1 MNKALLNSL
10 LFSLIL
16 YSPCIS
22 AQLFNDNS
30 VLAET
35 IKNTP
40 LARPVSLLDEVES
53 AAQNNESEATEIDV
67 IDPDV
72 SYYVQNLNLTP
83 EQISKVQKISADSVS
98 EQESILKEITDIRR
112 RARALE
118 INSLSAFEAILD
130 DSQKAAFNELRNSHE
145 TAVKMVQE
153 TNSNINTESF

>member
-1 MNKALLNSL
+1 MNKVFFNGL

-22 AQLFNDNS
+22 AQSFNNNS
-30 VLAET
+30 VLTET
-35 IKNTP
+35 VKNAP
-40 LARPVSLLDEVES
+40 LARPVSLLDEVEGMTKS
-53 AAQNNESEATEIDV
+53 KESEVTEIDV

-145 TAVKMVQE
+145 TAVNIVQK
-153 TNSNINTESF
+153 TDSNIDTESF